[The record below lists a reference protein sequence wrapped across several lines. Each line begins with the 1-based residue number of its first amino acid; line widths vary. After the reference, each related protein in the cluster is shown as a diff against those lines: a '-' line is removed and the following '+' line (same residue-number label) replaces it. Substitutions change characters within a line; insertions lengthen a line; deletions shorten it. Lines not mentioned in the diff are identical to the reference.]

1 MDEQARL
8 VVFCGKGGVGK
19 TTLCLADGIRN
30 ASAGCRVLV
39 VTSHPLEELAV
50 TISLD
55 GLAAEFPTA
64 AQNLFV
70 VHLDAKDLLA
80 EVVRANFPMAV
91 LATAILESTLYHNLI
106 EVAPGL
112 KEFYFLVRLQQL
124 AERRGKSGGGA
135 GSREFDLLLWDAPAS
150 GHFLGTLRAARGFE
164 TYLQGPL
171 AVAGAELARFF
182 SQRENMALLPVTT
195 LEEMAITETAEMC
208 QALRAEFGMAP
219 ARVLMN
225 MVSPAVGASPEELAK
240 LRQRAATA
248 DGAGAGHA
256 ALRFAVGRGLL
267 EAERAQGLPAELGA
281 PSLSIQRARHW
292 SSPIGLLAT
301 LGEPLAALPEG
312 L

>member
-1 MDEQARL
+1 MDEQARV

-19 TTLCLADGIRN
+19 TTLCLADGVRN
-30 ASAGCRVLV
+30 ASAGRRVLV
-39 VTSHPLEELAV
+39 VTSHPLDELAI

-55 GLAAEFPTA
+55 GLAADYPTA

-70 VHLDAKDLLA
+70 VHLDAKDLMA
-80 EVVRANFPMAV
+80 EVVRANFPVAM
-91 LATAILESTLYHNLI
+91 LARAILDSSLYHNLI

-124 AERRGKSGGGA
+124 AERRGKASGA
-135 GSREFDLLLWDAPAS
+135 GAREFDLLLWDAPAS

-195 LEEMAITETAEMC
+195 LEEMAIIETVEMC
-208 QALRAEFGMAP
+208 TALRAEFGMTP

-225 MVSPAVGASPEELAK
+225 MISPAVGASSEELEA
-240 LRQRAATA
+240 LRERAQA
-248 DGAGAGHA
+248 AGPGSE
-256 ALRFAVGRGLL
+256 ALRFALGRGLL
-267 EAERAQGLPAELGA
+267 EAERARELPGELGA
-281 PSLSIQRARHW
+281 AALGIQRARHW
-292 SSPIGLLAT
+292 ANPIALLTT
-301 LGEPLAALPEG
+301 LGEPLEALPKG

>member
-1 MDEQARL
+1 MDAQARL

-19 TTLCLADGIRN
+19 TTLCLADGVRN
-30 ASAGCRVLV
+30 ASAGRRVLV

-64 AQNLFV
+64 ARNLFV
-70 VHLDAKDLLA
+70 VHLDPKDLLA
-80 EVVRANFPMAV
+80 EVVRANFPVAM
-91 LATAILESTLYHNLI
+91 LATAILESSLYSNLI

-124 AERRGKSGGGA
+124 AERRGKATGA

-150 GHFLGTLRAARGFE
+150 GHFLGTLRAARNFE

-195 LEEMAITETAEMC
+195 LEEMAITETSEMC
-208 QALRAEFGMAP
+208 QALRSEFNIVP
-219 ARVLMN
+219 ATVLMN
-225 MVSPAVGASPEELAK
+225 MVSPAVGASQEERER
-240 LRQRAATA
+240 LRQRAAAA
-248 DGAGAGHA
+248 DSASPGHA
-256 ALRFAVGRGLL
+256 ALRFAAGRGLL
-267 EAERAQGLPAELGA
+267 EAQRAGTLAIDLGA
-281 PSLSIQRARHW
+281 PTLPIERARHW
-292 SSPIGLLAT
+292 ASPLALLAA